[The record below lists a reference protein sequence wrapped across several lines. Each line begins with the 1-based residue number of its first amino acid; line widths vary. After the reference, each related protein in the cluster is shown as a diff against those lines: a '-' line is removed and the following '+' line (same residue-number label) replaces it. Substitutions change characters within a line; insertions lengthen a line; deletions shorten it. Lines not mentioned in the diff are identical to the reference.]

1 MHPAKNM
8 PVICLVSLFIGHLKQ
23 QNTHAVCDLA
33 ERAISPSVNAII
45 CVARLNQLLLI
56 SVSGL

>member
-1 MHPAKNM
+1 MDPAKNL
-8 PVICLVSLFIGHLKQ
+8 PVICLISLFNGRLKQ

-33 ERAISPSVNAII
+33 DRAISPSVNAII
-45 CVARLNQLLLI
+45 CVSRLNQFLLI